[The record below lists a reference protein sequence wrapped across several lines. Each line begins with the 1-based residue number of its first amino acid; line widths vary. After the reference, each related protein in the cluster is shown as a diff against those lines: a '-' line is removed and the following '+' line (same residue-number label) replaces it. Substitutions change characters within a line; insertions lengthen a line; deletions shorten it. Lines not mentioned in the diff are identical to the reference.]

1 MSGAVYLTF
10 NSTIAPMP
18 KPLLP
23 FDSYARGSSTLSTT
37 SKIFVLVLG
46 LHAVLLLLLQLV
58 RQHSEALAPAREIIS
73 AQLIQDL
80 RESKPS
86 KPDPHPQPPA
96 SKAPPPKTHIAAPPV
111 LQAPVQT
118 QVDAASVTTVVP
130 FLSAA
135 VVSAQPVQAAS
146 AVAKP
151 APVVVSAVARMDSCD
166 KPRYPAAAARM
177 REEGAVTLK
186 FLISENGQ
194 VLSGS
199 VEKSSGYKR
208 LDAAALAALSLC
220 KFKPATV
227 DGKPKQEWSA
237 LTYRW
242 QIDD

>member
-1 MSGAVYLTF
+1 
-10 NSTIAPMP
+10 MP

-58 RQHSEALAPAREIIS
+58 RQHSEALTPAREIIS

-80 RESKPS
+80 RESEPS
-86 KPDPHPQPPA
+86 KPDPQPPT
-96 SKAPPPKTHIAAPPV
+96 SKAPPLKTHFESPPA

-118 QVDAASVTTVVP
+118 QVDAASVATVAP
-130 FLSAA
+130 ALPAA
-135 VVSAQPVQAAS
+135 VVSAQPVQPVQAAP

-151 APVVVSAVARMDSCD
+151 VPVVVSAVARMDSCD

-220 KFKPATV
+220 KFKPAAV